1 MRIGHG
7 YDSNI
12 FEKNRK
18 LILAGIK
25 PRPFIYIFS
34 IS

>member
-7 YDSNI
+7 YDSHI

-18 LILAGIK
+18 LILAVIK
-25 PRPFIYIFS
+25 PRPFI
-34 IS
+34 